1 MNDRRVS
8 LEDFYDWYQENEI
21 NLRESAKQ
29 YSLKNEELREEFLN
43 EWPLDKLLTMSI
55 DDYVIGK
62 GAQNNSFCYA
72 LETGKYQSLFM
83 GIGGGGS
90 SKFGIYWNEDTKSYK
105 NQANKIIPESEL

>member
-43 EWPLDKLLTMSI
+43 EWPLDKL
-55 DDYVIGK
+55 
-62 GAQNNSFCYA
+62 
-72 LETGKYQSLFM
+72 
-83 GIGGGGS
+83 
-90 SKFGIYWNEDTKSYK
+90 
-105 NQANKIIPESEL
+105 